1 MPNDDDVRDRTEDD
15 PLTDPVPDVTS
26 GPSAPEQDAEA
37 GASKAQRG
45 ERRGPM
51 AIAVLGVGILH
62 EFLPTSFQL
71 AAPWIYPT
79 FLLLFLVVL
88 VIGDP
93 GRMDRDR
100 RWLRVVTGIMIAV
113 ITLVNAFTA
122 IRLVVDI
129 FDPKA
134 FSTAQQLLTIGAVVW
149 GTNIVAFAL
158 WFWDLDGGG
167 AAARALGSK
176 RIPPAFIFPE
186 MSNPEHVPAGWY
198 PQFIDYL
205 AMSFNT
211 GTSFSPTD
219 VSAVRRWAKA
229 LMIAE
234 SAISLALA
242 TLVVARAINM
252 M

>member
-1 MPNDDDVRDRTEDD
+1 
-15 PLTDPVPDVTS
+15 
-26 GPSAPEQDAEA
+26 
-37 GASKAQRG
+37 
-45 ERRGPM
+45 
-51 AIAVLGVGILH
+51 
-62 EFLPTSFQL
+62 
-71 AAPWIYPT
+71 
-79 FLLLFLVVL
+79 
-88 VIGDP
+88 
-93 GRMDRDR
+93 MDRDR
-100 RWLRVVTGIMIAV
+100 RWLRVVTGFMIAL

-129 FDPKA
+129 FDKNA
-134 FSTAQQLLTIGAVVW
+134 FSSAEQLLTIGAVVW

-167 AAARALGSK
+167 AAARALGTG
-176 RIPPAFIFPE
+176 RAPRAFIFPE
-186 MSNPEHVPAGWY
+186 MTNPEHVPAGWY

-234 SAISLALA
+234 SSISLALA